1 MKTPILFKIRCL
13 KNQIAACLR
22 EISKGVKKYIL
33 NLCDL
38 EQQLEKAEEKQMT
51 NLIGTEKQI
60 KWAIS
65 IKSTIRDILEI
76 GAEELIRRE
85 VAQDVEQNGSYE
97 SEDEKLKA
105 VQSIVARK
113 VATLTKPKE
122 AKGMARLMNYEKITD
137 ASDLIAIGEG
147 VDVSWK
153 GFFKLISS
161 VRGDHYSYLD

>member
-22 EISKGVKKYIL
+22 EISRGVKKYIL

-51 NLIGTEKQI
+51 STEKQ
-60 KWAIS
+60 

-85 VAQDVEQNGSYE
+85 VAQDIEQNASYE

-105 VQSIVARK
+105 IQRIAARK

-122 AKGMARLMNYEKITD
+122 AMGMARLMNYEKITD
-137 ASDLIAIGEG
+137 ASDLIAIAEG

-153 GFFKLISS
+153 GLHKLISS